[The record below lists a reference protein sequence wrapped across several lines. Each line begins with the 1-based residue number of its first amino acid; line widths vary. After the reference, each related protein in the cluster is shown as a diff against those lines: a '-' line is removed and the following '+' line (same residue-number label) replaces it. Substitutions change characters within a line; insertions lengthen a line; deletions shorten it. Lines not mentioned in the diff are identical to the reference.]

1 MRSRPASPRV
11 GSTAVPPRR
20 SRARRIA
27 YRTAALLCGGL
38 PVFVFPMPGL
48 WPAAWV
54 VLVPLMLLLRAAPGP
69 GEAAL
74 LGWLGGT
81 GYLAATQYWLLP
93 SLTFFFPLAAVV
105 LGLLWLPW
113 GVLVRALLR
122 GRVGPAGAVAALA
135 GVPAGWVLIEAVR
148 SWQWLGGPWAV
159 LGASQWQHPAA
170 LGLAAVGGV
179 WLVGFALV
187 AGNTAVVLLITQ
199 PRAPQVV
206 TVAVAG
212 GVVAVAAGPTWF
224 AAHPDPV
231 SQGAVRVAIVQP
243 GVYPNPASRLTAGI
257 ALTERLA
264 GRPGGLDLVVWGESS
279 VGSDLATDPQ
289 VRDRLIALSARVG
302 APLLVNVDAVRA
314 DGGIAKVSVLLDAH
328 GVIGQ
333 YTKTRLVPFG
343 EYIPFRAQLGWLA
356 GVTQAAGVNREHG
369 PGPVV
374 LRTRAGLPIGPLVSY
389 ESTFPDMARTQAD
402 NGARLLV
409 YQTSMSTFQRSWAP
423 VQMASLGAVRA
434 AETARPVVQAVL
446 SGESAAYD
454 ARGRQLGRLDPD
466 RRGTLVVTVHPSTA
480 GTPYQRF
487 GNYVPVVCLAL
498 VPIALLVGG
507 RRGRGARGR

>member
-1 MRSRPASPRV
+1 ML
-11 GSTAVPPRR
+11 
-20 SRARRIA
+20 I
-27 YRTAALLCGGL
+27 
-38 PVFVFPMPGL
+38 FPGPGL
-48 WPAAWV
+48 WPVAWV

-69 GEAAL
+69 REAAL

-93 SLTFFFPLAAVV
+93 SLSFFFPLAAAV

-113 GVLVRALLR
+113 GVLVRALLHG
-122 GRVGPAGAVAALA
+122 GRTGPAGAVAALA
-135 GVPAGWVLIEAVR
+135 GVPAGWVLIETVR

-159 LGASQWQHPAA
+159 LGASQWRHPAA

-187 AGNTAVVLLITQ
+187 AGNTAVVLLVTQ
-199 PRAPQVV
+199 PRAPR
-206 TVAVAG
+206 VAAVAAAG
-212 GVVAVAAGPTWF
+212 GVVAVAAGPVWF
-224 AAHPDPV
+224 AAHSDPV
-231 SQGAVRVAIVQP
+231 SPGAVRVAIVQP
-243 GVYPNPASRLTAGI
+243 GLYADPASRLAAGVS
-257 ALTERLA
+257 LTERLA
-264 GRPGGLDLVVWGESS
+264 GGRGGVDLVVWGESS
-279 VGSDLATDPQ
+279 VGSDLATDPA
-289 VRDRLIALSARVG
+289 VRGRLIALSARVG

-343 EYIPFRAQLGWLA
+343 EYIPFRGQLGWLA
-356 GVTQAAGVNREHG
+356 GMTQAAGVNREHG

-402 NGARLLV
+402 MGARLLV
-409 YQTSMSTFQRSWAP
+409 YQTSMSTFQNSWAP
-423 VQMASLGAVRA
+423 AQMASLGAVRA

-454 ARGRQLGRLDPD
+454 ARGRQLGRLEPD
-466 RRGTLVVTVHPSTA
+466 RRGTLMVTLHPSTA
-480 GTPYQRF
+480 RTPYERF
-487 GNYVPVVCLAL
+487 GNYVPVACLVL
-498 VPIALLVGG
+498 VPAALLVGRRQG
-507 RRGRGARGR
+507 RPTGGR